1 MTKEPVTLVT
11 LEIEGVVEPVAL
23 PLSEALARLWDELKR
38 LPLGANQLEAY
49 RHFLRAGAE
58 ERVRAAFLEDG
69 LLQLS
74 FALDGEIRLVR
85 ATPARVPAATG

>member
-1 MTKEPVTLVT
+1 MSDLVT
-11 LEIEGVVEPVAL
+11 LEIEGLVEPVAL
-23 PLSEALARLWDELKR
+23 PLTEALTRLWDELKP

-58 ERVRAAFLEDG
+58 ERVRDAIAQDG
-69 LLQLS
+69 MLQLS

-85 ATPARVPAATG
+85 ATPVRVPAAPQ

>member
-1 MTKEPVTLVT
+1 MSDLVT
-11 LEIEGVVEPVAL
+11 LEIEGLVEPVAL
-23 PLSEALARLWDELKR
+23 PLTEALTRLWDELKL

-58 ERVRAAFLEDG
+58 ERVRAAIEQDG
-69 LLQLS
+69 MLQLS

-85 ATPARVPAATG
+85 ATPVRVPAAPR